1 MLNTSLAKFVL
12 HKTNLFSYLD
22 IYPSLIRIRFIS
34 IDSTAH
40 HNSFTISYL
49 INTCGLSQQKALSI
63 SKKIHFES
71 PTKPDSVL
79 TLLKNNG
86 FSDSQISKIIAM
98 YPTLLI
104 SKVDK
109 TLKPKFDFFNS
120 KGLSGADLAKVLC
133 QNPNVLGSSLEKTI
147 IPSFNLLESIVGTH
161 EKVLAM
167 LNRSMN
173 VLSRIKTV
181 ESNIALLRSHG
192 VPMSNLQKLLVSQP
206 RALLRN
212 PSRFSEDV
220 EEVMKMK
227 FDPSRQV
234 FLAAI
239 QVLSAMSRS
248 SLDAK
253 FCLYKSWGWS
263 EDQVQCAF
271 RKQPFCMSLSEENI
285 KSTMDYFVN
294 KLGYAPSSIAEQPSV
309 LLYSCEKRIIPRC
322 SAMQILIKNGKVAQ
336 SIALGSLLQMPEDVF
351 LEKYI
356 SRFEKEVPE
365 LLRAY
370 KGEGKRNG

>member
-1 MLNTSLAKFVL
+1 M
-12 HKTNLFSYLD
+12 
-22 IYPSLIRIRFIS
+22 
-34 IDSTAH
+34 
-40 HNSFTISYL
+40 
-49 INTCGLSQQKALSI
+49 
-63 SKKIHFES
+63 
-71 PTKPDSVL
+71 
-79 TLLKNNG
+79 
-86 FSDSQISKIIAM
+86 
-98 YPTLLI
+98 
-104 SKVDK
+104 
-109 TLKPKFDFFNS
+109 
-120 KGLSGADLAKVLC
+120 
-133 QNPNVLGSSLEKTI
+133 
-147 IPSFNLLESIVGTH
+147 
-161 EKVLAM
+161 
-167 LNRSMN
+167 
-173 VLSRIKTV
+173 
-181 ESNIALLRSHG
+181 SNI
-192 VPMSNLQKLLVSQP
+192 QKLLVSQP
-206 RALLRN
+206 SALLRN